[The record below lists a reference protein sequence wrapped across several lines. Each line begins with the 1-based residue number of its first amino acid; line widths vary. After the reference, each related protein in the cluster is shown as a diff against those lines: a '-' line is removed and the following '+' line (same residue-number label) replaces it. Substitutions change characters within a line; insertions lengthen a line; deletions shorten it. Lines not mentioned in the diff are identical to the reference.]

1 MTDPR
6 YPIGKPTQ
14 LGPFTAADRDA
25 LIEKLEKA
33 PLLLRESVEG
43 LNDEQLNTPYRDGGW
58 SVRQVIHH
66 VADSHMNA
74 YLRFKFALTEDNP
87 MVKGYDENAWAAL
100 DDAATMPVSIS
111 LQLIDA
117 IHARLVVLLRSL
129 DPADFARPF
138 VHSAS
143 GPHDIDWLL
152 GIYSWHGEHHA
163 AHVTA
168 LRAAKGW

>member
-14 LGPFTAADRDA
+14 LGPFTDADRAA

-33 PLLLRESVEG
+33 PLLLRQSVEG
-43 LNDEQLNTPYRDGGW
+43 LNDEQLNTPYREGGW

-87 MVKGYDENAWAAL
+87 TVKGYDENAWAAL
-100 DDAATMPVSIS
+100 DDAAIRIVQLAAQRYLDTENRVQIVLMPEI
-111 LQLIDA
+111 
-117 IHARLVVLLRSL
+117 R
-129 DPADFARPF
+129 
-138 VHSAS
+138 
-143 GPHDIDWLL
+143 
-152 GIYSWHGEHHA
+152 
-163 AHVTA
+163 
-168 LRAAKGW
+168 